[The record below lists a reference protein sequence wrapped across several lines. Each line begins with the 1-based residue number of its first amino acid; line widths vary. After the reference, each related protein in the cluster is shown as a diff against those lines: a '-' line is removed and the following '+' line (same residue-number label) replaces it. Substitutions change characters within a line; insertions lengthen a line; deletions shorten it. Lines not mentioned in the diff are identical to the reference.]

1 MTSSSHKIGFV
12 SRFLIFCS
20 GSSLELLEK
29 CPRFE
34 TTKYVCIGLTV
45 FFTAVLATISSYFA
59 FSLIFIQT
67 PLIVV
72 FFSLLWGAIIF
83 NLDRY
88 IVSTIR
94 HSDNKFKELI
104 KVAPRLLIA
113 FLIAVIISKPLEI
126 QIFKNEIQSYLMVQG
141 AQKIADVDLKYS
153 SRFSEL
159 DLKKFVIDSNYN
171 AMLMLREK
179 YYEDYKCECDGTC
192 GTQKIGRG
200 IECLSKK
207 NKYEQFINELSLDK
221 IRRDSSLVNI
231 AKLENELKIKIKK
244 EAGVIEAS
252 ASAGLIDQIKALN
265 KIDKFSSIFII
276 FIFVMIETAPIFTKL
291 LSSKG
296 PYDNLILEFESA
308 FETNYLKALDNFDHE
323 RQKNKKLKEMS
334 SRFEL
339 KSKESEI
346 QNIIKQEARDRY
358 DKIRAELEKKT
369 FEN

>member
-1 MTSSSHKIGFV
+1 MTRSSHKIGFI

-20 GSSLELLEK
+20 GASIELLEK

-34 TTKYVCIGLTV
+34 TTKYICIGLTV
-45 FFTAVLATISSYFA
+45 FFTAVLAIISSFFA
-59 FSLIFIQT
+59 FSLIFDKA
-67 PLIVV
+67 PLIV
-72 FFSLLWGAIIF
+72 FFSSLWGAIIF

-88 IVSTIR
+88 IVSTMR
-94 HSDNKFKELI
+94 HSESKFEEII
-104 KVAPRLLIA
+104 KVAPRLIIA
-113 FLIAVIISKPLEI
+113 FIIAVIISKPLEI
-126 QIFKNEIQSYLMVQG
+126 QIFKNEIQSFLMVQS
-141 AQKIADVDLKYS
+141 AQKIADIDLKYS

-159 DLKKFVIDSNYN
+159 DLRKSVIDSQYN

-179 YYEDYKCECDGTC
+179 YYENYKCECDGTC
-192 GTQKIGRG
+192 GTKKIGRG

-207 NKYEQFINELSLDK
+207 DKYEQFIEELSLEK
-221 IRRDSSLVNI
+221 VRRDSSLVNI
-231 AKLENELKIKIKK
+231 AKLENVLKIKMKQESGI
-244 EAGVIEAS
+244 VEAS
-252 ASAGLIDQIKALN
+252 ASSGIIDQIRALN
-265 KIDKFSSIFII
+265 KIDKFSSMFII
-276 FIFVMIETAPIFTKL
+276 FVFVMIETAPILTKL

-323 RQKNKKLKEMS
+323 RQKNKKLKEIS
-334 SRFEL
+334 SRLEL

-346 QNIIKQEARDRY
+346 KNIIKQEARDRY

>member
-1 MTSSSHKIGFV
+1 M

-20 GSSLELLEK
+20 GASLELLEK

-34 TTKYVCIGLTV
+34 NTKYVCIGLTV
-45 FFTAVLATISSYFA
+45 FFTAVLATISSFFA
-59 FSLIFIQT
+59 FSLIFDQT
-67 PLIVV
+67 SIIV

-88 IVSTIR
+88 IVSTMR
-94 HSDNKFKELI
+94 HSDSRFEEII
-104 KVAPRLLIA
+104 KVAPRLIIA

-126 QIFKNEIQSYLMVQG
+126 QIFKNEIQSYLMVQST
-141 AQKIADVDLKYS
+141 QKIADVDLKYS
-153 SRFSEL
+153 SRFNEL
-159 DLKKFVIDSNYN
+159 DEKKSLIDSQYN
-171 AMLMLREK
+171 ALLMLREK

-207 NKYEQFINELSLDK
+207 DKYEQFIKELSLEK
-221 IRRDSSLVNI
+221 VRRDSSLVNI
-231 AKLENELKIKIKK
+231 AKLEHGLKIKIKH
-244 EAGVIEAS
+244 ESGVLEAS
-252 ASAGLIDQIKALN
+252 SSSGLIDKIRALN
-265 KIDKFSSIFII
+265 KIDKFSSMFII
-276 FIFVMIETAPIFTKL
+276 LIFVMIETAPIFTKL

-296 PYDNLILEFESA
+296 PYDNLILELESA

-334 SRFEL
+334 SRLEL

-346 QNIIKQEARDRY
+346 KNITKQEARDRY

>member
-1 MTSSSHKIGFV
+1 MTRSSHKIGFI

-20 GSSLELLEK
+20 GASIELLEK

-34 TTKYVCIGLTV
+34 TTKYICIGLTV
-45 FFTAVLATISSYFA
+45 FFTAVLAMISSFFA
-59 FSLIFIQT
+59 FSLIFDQT
-67 PLIVV
+67 ALIV
-72 FFSLLWGAIIF
+72 FFSFLWGAIIF

-88 IVSTIR
+88 IVSTMR
-94 HSDNKFKELI
+94 HSESKFEEII
-104 KVAPRLLIA
+104 KVAPRLIIA
-113 FLIAVIISKPLEI
+113 FIIAVIISKPLEI
-126 QIFKNEIQSYLMVQG
+126 QIFKNEIQSYLMVQS
-141 AQKIADVDLKYS
+141 AQKIADIDMKYS

-159 DLKKFVIDSNYN
+159 DLKKFVIDSQYN

-179 YYEDYKCECDGTC
+179 YYENYKCECDGTC
-192 GTQKIGRG
+192 GTKKIGRG

-207 NKYEQFINELSLDK
+207 DKYEQFIEELSLEK
-221 IRRDSSLVNI
+221 VRRDTSLVNI
-231 AKLENELKIKIKK
+231 AKLENALKLKMKQ
-244 EAGVIEAS
+244 ESVVVEAS
-252 ASAGLIDQIKALN
+252 ASSGIIDQIRALN
-265 KIDKFSSIFII
+265 KIDKFSSMFII
-276 FIFVMIETAPIFTKL
+276 FVFVMIETAPILTRL

-296 PYDNLILEFESA
+296 PYDNLVLEFESA

-334 SRFEL
+334 SRLEL

-346 QNIIKQEARDRY
+346 KKIIKQEARDRY